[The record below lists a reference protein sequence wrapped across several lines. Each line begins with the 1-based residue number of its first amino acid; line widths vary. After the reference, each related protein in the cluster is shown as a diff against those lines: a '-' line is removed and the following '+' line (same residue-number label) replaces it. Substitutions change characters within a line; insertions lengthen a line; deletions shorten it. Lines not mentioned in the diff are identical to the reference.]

1 MQQNAL
7 KTRETAGRIGASH
20 VRSPPQV
27 RKFPKTCFFL
37 DSHRR
42 FDAKS
47 IPLDRPLDST
57 EVHAMK
63 RCIVTSIAMVVFAL
77 GQCSARAELI
87 IGYTVQNLLISFDSA
102 TPGTVSTIGP
112 VTGLTAGD
120 TLVGIDR
127 RPQNLGGM
135 AIPGPNNGRLY
146 GFGVNLT
153 TGTARIYTLDET
165 TAAATL
171 ISTLA
176 ADPADTV
183 APFPFTAVLGTSFG
197 VDFNP
202 TVDRLRIVS
211 NTGQN
216 LRLNVDN
223 GLTNLD
229 VPLAYQAGDPNF
241 GDSPVDVAVAYANN
255 FGGATSTT
263 LGGVDIGQ
271 SPDALVIHTNP
282 NGGVLQTVPLGPF
295 PLPFDSTTDISY
307 DISGLTGTA
316 YFAAGAATAGFS
328 QFYASGIDSVNLVG
342 TIGGGVALRGIA
354 APVGQPVPEP
364 ASLALLAIAG
374 IGMIAQRFRRKR
386 LSRET

>member
-1 MQQNAL
+1 
-7 KTRETAGRIGASH
+7 
-20 VRSPPQV
+20 
-27 RKFPKTCFFL
+27 
-37 DSHRR
+37 
-42 FDAKS
+42 
-47 IPLDRPLDST
+47 
-57 EVHAMK
+57 MK
-63 RCIVTSIAMVVFAL
+63 RVLVIAAVLVFSLVAQRSSF
-77 GQCSARAELI
+77 GELI

-120 TLVGIDR
+120 TIVGIDR
-127 RPQNLGGM
+127 RPQALGGL
-135 AIPGPNNGRLY
+135 PGPNNGRLY
-146 GFGVNLT
+146 AVGVNT
-153 TGTARIYTLDET
+153 GTGTARIYTLNES

-183 APFPFTAVLGTSFG
+183 APFPFTTVGGTSFG

-202 TVDRLRIVS
+202 TVDRLRVVS

-229 VPLAYQAGDPNF
+229 VPLAYQSGDPNF

-271 SPDALVIHTNP
+271 DPDALVIHTNP
-282 NGGVLQTVPLGPF
+282 NGGLLQTVPPAPL
-295 PLPFDSTTDISY
+295 PLPFNSTTDISY
-307 DISGLTGTA
+307 DISGLTGTG

-328 QFYASGIDSVNLVG
+328 QFYATGIDSVNLVG
-342 TIGGGVALRGIA
+342 TIGGGVAVRAIA
-354 APVGQPVPEP
+354 APVGVPVPEP
-364 ASLALLAIAG
+364 GSLALC
-374 IGMIAQRFRRKR
+374 GMGFLGWVVYRVRRR
-386 LSRET
+386 AY